1 MTVQLSLY
9 TACPAGR
16 NLATESPSSLNSA
29 ASRGGRSATTFRKD
43 CSRRRLVSGAAG
55 TTAPHHLE
63 RLLQVRHLQEQGLTL
78 EEIRSAIDPRGQSVR
93 KARIQGL
100 TPNRTAWHHLTVA
113 PGVELHIAA
122 GVAMPPASRLR
133 ELVLACHRIFTTA
146 ADKDEDSDA

>member
-1 MTVQLSLY
+1 MYGVS
-9 TACPAGR
+9 GR
-16 NLATESPSSLNSA
+16 QEPRHGIAELAEL
-29 ASRGGRSATTFRKD
+29 GGV
-43 CSRRRLVSGAAG
+43 SRRTVRYYVQEGLLPAPLGVGRGRHYGAD
-55 TTAPHHLE
+55 HLE

-78 EEIRSAIDPRGQSVR
+78 DEIRRAIDPRGQSVR

-100 TPNRTAWHHLTVA
+100 TPNPVQPAVVRTAWHHLTVA